1 MNFLSDY
8 QKFFCTKYEN
18 FPLSRYINLIILRKT
33 ESEAIFR
40 TEGSGDGLNKEFTH
54 AGIMKVDVIP
64 RVIISKRKQVAV
76 ERRTGRELL
85 RNFNLLFNAGKK
97 GDEIC
102 AMNRNTPC
110 AKCIDCM
117 VYGYAVGGGG
127 AQKARVITDDS
138 FSILPFNLVTDEK
151 TFNSLYDNGTMRD
164 PVTGEAS
171 SSIGSDE
178 YVKPETH
185 FLDIQTLKDVTQEE
199 FIYVLGN
206 ILRSNR
212 YGAISS
218 RIGKVKN
225 EILAVIFSNTE
236 IFSNLELTQAVY
248 DKINTESLLLNDEE
262 VRTHV
267 KTVIPELLKDVTG
280 IKQEMLFLHMEE
292 LIKEVRKIYADEK
305 EIKEMLE
312 KATKLYPEPKK

>member
-1 MNFLSDY
+1 MEFLNDY
-8 QKFFCTKYEN
+8 QKFFCAKYEN
-18 FPLSRYINLIILRKT
+18 FPLSKYINLIILRKT

-40 TEGSGDGLNKEFTH
+40 TEGSGEGLSKEFTH
-54 AGIMKVDVIP
+54 AGLEKVEIIP

-85 RNFNLLFNAGKK
+85 RNFNLLFYAGKK

-110 AKCIDCM
+110 AKCMDCM
-117 VYGYAVGGGG
+117 IYGYAVGGGG
-127 AQKARVITDDS
+127 AQKARVITDDA
-138 FSILPFNLVTDEK
+138 FSILPFKSVTDEK
-151 TFNSLYDNGTMRD
+151 TFNSLYDTGTMRC

-185 FLDIQTLKDVTQEE
+185 FLDIQTLKDVTQDE

-225 EILAVIFSNTE
+225 EILTVIFSNTE
-236 IFSNLELTQAVY
+236 IFSNLELTQAIY
-248 DKINTESLLLNDEE
+248 DKINTESLLLNDKDIK
-262 VRTHV
+262 THI
-267 KTVIPELLKDVTG
+267 KTVLPELLKEVIG
-280 IKQEMLFLHMEE
+280 IKQEIKQEHLQSLIEE
-292 LIKEVRKIYADEK
+292 LKKIYADENKIK
-305 EIKEMLE
+305 EILE